1 MGKEERTVIKILII
15 KKKKKNPHGGR
26 GAHSVEEE
34 RWEKAETKHVS
45 TS

>member
-1 MGKEERTVIKILII
+1 MGKEERTVIKILVI
-15 KKKKKNPHGGR
+15 KKKKNPHGGR
-26 GAHSVEEE
+26 GACSVEEE